1 MALKRYLVCVMVF
14 CSVGCATVW
23 GQATAQINWNREGHE
38 RALIP
43 GVEVSESLIHEDV
56 AGVQTSRPDV
66 AIP

>member
-1 MALKRYLVCVMVF
+1 MALKRYLVCVLVF

-23 GQATAQINWNREGHE
+23 GQATAQINGTVKDTSG
-38 RALIP
+38 ALIP